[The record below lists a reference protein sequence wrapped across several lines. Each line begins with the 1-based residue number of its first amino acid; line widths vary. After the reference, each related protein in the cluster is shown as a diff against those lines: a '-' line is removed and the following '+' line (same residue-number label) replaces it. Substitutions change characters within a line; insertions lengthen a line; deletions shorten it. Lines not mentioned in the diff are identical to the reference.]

1 MTYKKVYRFCDG
13 EIVDGLNR
21 TRYNP
26 KKEDDMQCICT
37 ILNALIHEVNKSH
50 KENKE
55 LIKELNRQNN
65 VFEFNFTE
73 DFTGFD
79 KDELYIND
87 THTKIELKNGMM
99 GVTVFIPH
107 LKEFVKIKYR
117 VTKQGL
123 MREYLELNEEMK
135 QWNLL
140 VLKLRKKQKK

>member
-1 MTYKKVYRFCDG
+1 MTYKKRYRFCDG

-26 KKEDDMQCICT
+26 KKEDDMECICT
-37 ILNALIHEVNKSH
+37 ILNVLIHEANKPH

-65 VFEFNFTE
+65 GFEFKFAEN
-73 DFTGFD
+73 FTGFD

-99 GVTVFIPH
+99 WITVFIPQ

-117 VTKQGL
+117 VTKQEL
-123 MREYLELNEEMK
+123 LREYLELKEEMK
-135 QWNLL
+135 Q
-140 VLKLRKKQKK
+140 